1 MFAGSRLARPGDKQ
15 GTKPHLLAAASP
27 EESREVAMSDLPLP
41 GLTPGDPENRLS
53 HDARQ
58 RIGAALVESDRIRKQ
73 ALSGLEIRYRAE
85 ASGDVRFMEYLA
97 TGNAFIDFTESRMKA
112 ARVVLRVEAE
122 EYGKLGMP
130 DHDFREIMRTKIE
143 EFVYSLEFSALQRD
157 ALEAEFLWS
166 TERERPASVVPTDV
180 SPPEETPSSIKL
192 TAGQRVRAFIEE
204 HDLDVP
210 QFAGMI
216 HRSVRQVGYVL
227 ADTPVGKKTQAAVA
241 KVLGTTP
248 EELFPE

>member
-1 MFAGSRLARPGDKQ
+1 M
-15 GTKPHLLAAASP
+15 SP
-27 EESREVAMSDLPLP
+27 LPLP
-41 GLTPGDPENRLS
+41 GLMPDDPENRLS

-58 RIGAALVESDRIRKQ
+58 RIGAALIESDRIRKQ
-73 ALSGLEIRYRAE
+73 ALSALEIRYRAK
-85 ASGDVRFMEYLA
+85 ASGDVGFMEYLA
-97 TGNAFIDFTESRMKA
+97 TGNALIDFTESRMKA

-130 DHDFREIMRTKIE
+130 DRDFREIMRTKIE

-166 TERERPASVVPTDV
+166 TERERPAVPTDV
-180 SPPEETPSSIKL
+180 SLPEETPSSIKL

-241 KVLGTTP
+241 RELGTTR

>member
-1 MFAGSRLARPGDKQ
+1 MIPKTDFRTTHASESERRLSNPTESENKLC
-15 GTKPHLLAAASP
+15 PHLRFAIAQRRP
-27 EESREVAMSDLPLP
+27 AMSDLWSIWL
-41 GLTPGDPENRLS
+41 R
-53 HDARQ
+53 
-58 RIGAALVESDRIRKQ
+58 
-73 ALSGLEIRYRAE
+73 
-85 ASGDVRFMEYLA
+85 
-97 TGNAFIDFTESRMKA
+97 GNAFIDFTESRMKA

-130 DHDFREIMRTKIE
+130 DRDFREIMRTKIE

-166 TERERPASVVPTDV
+166 AERERPASVAPTDV
-180 SPPEETPSSIKL
+180 SLPEETPSSIKL

-204 HDLDVP
+204 HDLDVL

-216 HRSVRQVGYVL
+216 KRGARIVGYVL

-241 KVLGTTP
+241 RELGTTR
-248 EELFPE
+248 EDLFPE